1 MRIALVLLLCSSLS
15 TAAAHGTADNHLQ
28 LVVVGSRV
36 KMNIG
41 VDMRVLSIVDDDRD
55 GYAGLDE
62 LASARE
68 RFDRWLGQALKV
80 SNERGSVG
88 DVVFADVTSDLEIA
102 EAHGDRVD
110 HARVLRT
117 LAFAE
122 RPRALLLDLTG
133 LQEIVPDLRVTVVN
147 ASSGKVY
154 RLREFSEVALVP
166 IPHAVASSRIE

>member
-1 MRIALVLLLCSSLS
+1 MRIVLVLLLCSVVS

-41 VDMRVLSIVDDDRD
+41 VDMRVLSIVDEDRD

-62 LASARE
+62 LASGRE
-68 RFDRWLGQALKV
+68 RFDLWLGQALKV
-80 SNERGSVG
+80 RNEYGSAG
-88 DVVFADVTSDLEIA
+88 NVVFADVTSDLDIA
-102 EAHGDRVD
+102 RTHGDRVD

-122 RPRALLLDLTG
+122 RPKALVLDLARLTAV
-133 LQEIVPDLRVTVVN
+133 VPDLKVTVIN
-147 ASSGKVY
+147 AASGKVY
-154 RLREFSEVALVP
+154 RLRSVSEVALVP
-166 IPHAVASSRIE
+166 IPGA

>member
-1 MRIALVLLLCSSLS
+1 MRIILILLLCSAAS
-15 TAAAHGTADNHLQ
+15 TAAAHGSADNHLQ

-41 VDMRVLSIVDDDRD
+41 VDMRVLSIVDNNRD

-62 LASARE
+62 LAAGRA
-68 RFDRWLGQALKV
+68 RFDRWLGEALKV
-80 SNERGSVG
+80 SNEHGSSG
-88 DVVFADVTSDLEIA
+88 GVVFADVTSDLVIA
-102 EAHGDRVD
+102 ETHGDRVD

-122 RPRALLLDLTG
+122 RPRALVLDLER
-133 LQEIVPDLRVTVVN
+133 LLKIVPDLKVTVVN

-154 RLREFSEVALVP
+154 RLRKLSEVALVP
-166 IPHAVASSRIE
+166 IPEI